1 MSRSLRRL
9 VAIMLPLLSILLLL
23 VFLVLVGNFMIRTLS
38 PNQIH
43 SFQQWTAS
51 FAYYAQF
58 VRWLLYALLWI
69 YWAPLIRTL
78 GRLRHWDQHVID
90 RALQSKFS
98 SVGLLL
104 LVEIFII
111 QRLHIHLIQLF
122 EG

>member
-23 VFLVLVGNFMIRTLS
+23 IFLVIVGNFMIRTLS
-38 PNQIH
+38 PDQIH

-51 FAYYAQF
+51 FAFYAQF
-58 VRWLLYALLWI
+58 VRWALYTVLFV
-69 YWAPLIRTL
+69 YWSPLIRTL
-78 GRLRHWDQHVID
+78 GRLRHWDQPVID
-90 RALQSKFS
+90 QALHSKYS

-111 QRLHIHLIQLF
+111 QRLHIHLIQLL